1 MRRVGPKRRRER
13 EQGGS
18 TALEAGERGG
28 QERRWRRD
36 KQGVKRRGGAGM
48 TSAGRFWGPE
58 GTHGGGTTRCGG
70 GERRDG
76 AREFGITSPIG
87 LTRPRRRDTAAQD
100 ATDSQR
106 PGCPVRP
113 ARTGPAP
120 TDPKRSNASLGRA
133 LRPNAHAVEVG
144 AWRGTTTTNA
154 AANCS
159 SRSDPPRAK
168 VYIAPVKPTAAHP
181 DPLDAVPGLAHRL
194 PPALLVVLR
203 SLGKKAPVTKVRAL
217 EELLGR
223 IHSEEEEWAVRE
235 MLPVW
240 THHVPGLLVHPTR
253 RVRLL
258 TAQVHAVLLPLLT
271 DTPAIVSSVWGLA
284 AHDPERAVAS
294 LNPAPAP
301 VPDAKPTQRPTGVA
315 VASQQPRAKADE
327 QDESAFDRRARLRIA
342 GIGALRWLLESTP
355 TLPLPPF
362 LASPAL
368 WSALQHDVY
377 VDTSNMGIV
386 SLPEDD
392 YTVYLKTELADPHH
406 ASFSSRTRKDDDD
419 ADTET
424 DTLPLGRA
432 QPALRRA
439 AWGLLG
445 ALLRDLD
452 RRSSGAAVIEGAAVV
467 EGGAEERVEGSERR
481 ELPPALVL
489 TLAHTALPAAWGP
502 KMVESVAGA
511 GAGAERACGGDGA
524 SAARSGGE
532 LRAGAAGKAVRRVA
546 GERRRGAWASGQ
558 QRARWRRAPT
568 HAVEI
573 APPRR
578 AGRVSGSTQHATSH
592 RAHCCPGIHYRLGK
606 GRQDTI
612 LNLVMRQGGFPRC
625 WRATLRTR
633 WRVFGRSKP
642 CLCDALG
649 RVSKAKGAGGHV
661 RVIALDM
668 RASWGGGSQ
677 TRMELLR
684 QDPDRQYICFRLFSQ
699 NAIDP
704 SSALST
710 PL

>member
-1 MRRVGPKRRRER
+1 MSSAKAPANGLRWRLGGHKGTRAYSAVGALGIATGRRKPQEGPSDVPPSPKMRRVGPKRRRER

-87 LTRPRRRDTAAQD
+87 L
-100 ATDSQR
+100 
-106 PGCPVRP
+106 
-113 ARTGPAP
+113 
-120 TDPKRSNASLGRA
+120 
-133 LRPNAHAVEVG
+133 VG
-144 AWRGTTTTNA
+144 RGTTTTNA

-258 TAQVHAVLLPLLT
+258 TAQRRVL
-271 DTPAIVSSVWGLA
+271 
-284 AHDPERAVAS
+284 DPWVLRKKHWPSWNECYSRPTRFLE

-377 VDTSNMGIV
+377 VDTSNMGI
-386 SLPEDD
+386 
-392 YTVYLKTELADPHH
+392 
-406 ASFSSRTRKDDDD
+406 DDDD

-467 EGGAEERVEGSERR
+467 EEAGQKNEWKEVKTRAAPRTRFDARTHGAAGCV
-481 ELPPALVL
+481 
-489 TLAHTALPAAWGP
+489 GP
-502 KMVESVAGA
+502 QMVESVAGA

-524 SAARSGGE
+524 SR
-532 LRAGAAGKAVRRVA
+532 
-546 GERRRGAWASGQ
+546 
-558 QRARWRRAPT
+558 RARA
-568 HAVEI
+568 A
-573 APPRR
+573 
-578 AGRVSGSTQHATSH
+578 
-592 RAHCCPGIHYRLGK
+592 
-606 GRQDTI
+606 
-612 LNLVMRQGGFPRC
+612 N
-625 WRATLRTR
+625 
-633 WRVFGRSKP
+633 
-642 CLCDALG
+642 
-649 RVSKAKGAGGHV
+649 
-661 RVIALDM
+661 
-668 RASWGGGSQ
+668 
-677 TRMELLR
+677 
-684 QDPDRQYICFRLFSQ
+684 
-699 NAIDP
+699 
-704 SSALST
+704 
-710 PL
+710 

>member
-1 MRRVGPKRRRER
+1 MARATLARR
-13 EQGGS
+13 
-18 TALEAGERGG
+18 A
-28 QERRWRRD
+28 
-36 KQGVKRRGGAGM
+36 
-48 TSAGRFWGPE
+48 
-58 GTHGGGTTRCGG
+58 
-70 GERRDG
+70 
-76 AREFGITSPIG
+76 
-87 LTRPRRRDTAAQD
+87 PRRRDTAAQD

-294 LNPAPAP
+294 VAAGARSLGSSQENTGLPGTSATHARLAFSSSTPP
-301 VPDAKPTQRPTGVA
+301 LHPYPTPKPTQRPTGVA
-315 VASQQPRAKADE
+315 SRVPTTASQ
-327 QDESAFDRRARLRIA
+327 SRRAGRERVRPPCEAEDRGHRRVEVAL
-342 GIGALRWLLESTP
+342 GAINPYFSP
-355 TLPLPPF
+355 SPPF

-406 ASFSSRTRKDDDD
+406 ASFSSRTRRIDDD

-467 EGGAEERVEGSERR
+467 EGGQKNEWKEVKDESC
-481 ELPPALVL
+481 PP
-489 TLAHTALPAAWGP
+489 H
-502 KMVESVAGA
+502 S
-511 GAGAERACGGDGA
+511 
-524 SAARSGGE
+524 
-532 LRAGAAGKAVRRVA
+532 
-546 GERRRGAWASGQ
+546 
-558 QRARWRRAPT
+558 
-568 HAVEI
+568 
-573 APPRR
+573 
-578 AGRVSGSTQHATSH
+578 
-592 RAHCCPGIHYRLGK
+592 
-606 GRQDTI
+606 
-612 LNLVMRQGGFPRC
+612 F
-625 WRATLRTR
+625 
-633 WRVFGRSKP
+633 
-642 CLCDALG
+642 
-649 RVSKAKGAGGHV
+649 
-661 RVIALDM
+661 
-668 RASWGGGSQ
+668 
-677 TRMELLR
+677 
-684 QDPDRQYICFRLFSQ
+684 
-699 NAIDP
+699 
-704 SSALST
+704 
-710 PL
+710 